1 MFSFL
6 ENKYKLSSYEV
17 ARLNSGVIG
26 IAIVIVNESFG
37 RQSLI
42 RPMDN
47 GQMREEYSVNR
58 MRIDFVNNTVLG
70 MTDCGYD
77 SKFNTIERMRETEN

>member
-1 MFSFL
+1 
-6 ENKYKLSSYEV
+6 
-17 ARLNSGVIG
+17 
-26 IAIVIVNESFG
+26 
-37 RQSLI
+37 
-42 RPMDN
+42 MDN

-77 SKFNTIERMRETEN
+77 SNF